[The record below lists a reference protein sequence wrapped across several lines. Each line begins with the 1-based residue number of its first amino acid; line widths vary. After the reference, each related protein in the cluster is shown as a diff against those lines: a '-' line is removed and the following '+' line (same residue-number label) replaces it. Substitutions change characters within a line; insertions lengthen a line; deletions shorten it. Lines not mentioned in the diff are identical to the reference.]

1 MAWGRVFAEE
11 PCSDK
16 LLSVQLIVGIGT
28 SVPFTACDD
37 EALPVAHGLPSPT
50 DDRRFTASL
59 GSDGRQLIPTY
70 YVGQGIY
77 EAAVLA
83 STHGTRT
90 LHVELNSTTAGG
102 TLMLLAKCPNTGQK
116 IALATG
122 KLCRLHRILPPRCWT
137 ACLPSS
143 VP

>member
-11 PCSDK
+11 LCSDR

-59 GSDGRQLIPTY
+59 DGQQSSPT

-77 EAAVLA
+77 EATVLA
-83 STHGTRT
+83 STHGTHA
-90 LHVELNSTTAGG
+90 LHIELNSNAVGG
-102 TLMLLAKCPNTGQK
+102 TLTLLVACPSSGRTV
-116 IALATG
+116 ALATG
-122 KLCRLHRILPPRCWT
+122 RLAFRTPPRRE
-137 ACLPSS
+137 SS
-143 VP
+143 PCPVVALFH